1 MNKPNIN
8 DKARAALL
16 EYAGAVADDQSTRVT
31 QGLAIVREAIAEHD
45 INKAREALRRTVE
58 ELILLG
64 HVVDHTAYAT
74 RQPGLGWPLNRGV
87 TKPLEGLEADL
98 GASPKPGSP
107 HLPGPGQL
115 VDD

>member
-1 MNKPNIN
+1 MSQPNIN
-8 DKARAALL
+8 EKARTALL
-16 EYAGAVADDQSTRVT
+16 QYAGAVAEDQSVRVNE
-31 QGLAIVREAIAEHD
+31 GLAAVRAAIAEQD

-74 RQPGLGWPLNRGV
+74 RQPSLDWPLNRGV

-98 GASPKPGSP
+98 GASPKPGAP
-107 HLPGPGQL
+107 L
-115 VDD
+115 VDG

>member
-1 MNKPNIN
+1 MSQPNIN
-8 DKARAALL
+8 EKARAALMQ
-16 EYAGAVADDQSTRVT
+16 YVSVVAEDQSTRVND
-31 QGLAIVREAIAEHD
+31 GLAAVRTALAEQD

-74 RQPGLGWPLNRGV
+74 RLSSLDWPLNRGV
-87 TKPLEGLEADL
+87 TTPLDSLEADL

-107 HLPGPGQL
+107 R